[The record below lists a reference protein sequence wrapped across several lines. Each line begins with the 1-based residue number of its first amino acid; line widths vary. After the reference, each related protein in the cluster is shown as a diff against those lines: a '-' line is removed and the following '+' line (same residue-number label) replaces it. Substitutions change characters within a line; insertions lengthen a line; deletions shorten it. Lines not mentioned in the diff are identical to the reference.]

1 MPPKC
6 GDRNKIKFDKFA
18 RFAEAGTPA
27 KITNLLARALLN
39 DDFLSQFKDQVGA
52 SECIFSYP
60 DSDWYSVYLLNSS
73 GEQYF
78 DLPTGRFKKYY
89 FKLNISSTGNDATI
103 INGTTITP
111 PELLYPDGVEMEN
124 CVITQGGNCGN
135 SPNRRKTT
143 KAVAPKAVASK
154 AVTPGTSKKAPR
166 VSASTSPEV
175 LSGPEVASS
184 PEEILQRVTQLQ
196 TGASSSSGKDLPKA
210 KIERSYFENLG
221 SKELI
226 VDWMI
231 KNMDHADIVKCI
243 QRGNLTPEQVR
254 QAEAVA
260 GVEAG
265 ASGSGAGATLS
276 EEELTFVTEALTGLT
291 TKEAKAALTKVT
303 KDELVAFLK
312 KVTDPG
318 RKAQKIVALCKYAGL
333 KNVKL
338 VEKRR
343 TGKPTIY
350 TIFDNQ
356 GEEVASDE
364 INDIINTCA
373 EKEAF
378 RVAKI
383 LKLRSISKD
392 YKAQTAAQ
400 QQLRSKIT
408 GKGPASNVTVE
419 SITSQINSLQGKD
432 KKEKIVEICRGVG
445 MNFTIEEKKRTG
457 KSTLYK
463 LMDENNEEI
472 QDDEIDDIVTQCA
485 TMIASKSAFGK
496 KKVSKVRSN
505 FKLAAKKCKGK
516 PNYRRCMGRTLRKMY
531 SFGKKLTI

>member
-18 RFAEAGTPA
+18 GFAIDGKPE
-27 KITNLLARALLN
+27 KVNNLLARALLN
-39 DDFLSQFKDQVGA
+39 DDYLSQFKGQVNA

-60 DSDWYSVYLLNSS
+60 DSDWYSVYLLDPS

-78 DLPTGRFKKYY
+78 DLKTGRFKKYY
-89 FKLNISSTGNDATI
+89 FKLNVNPSRTDATI
-103 INGTTITP
+103 ADATTTTP

-124 CVITQGGNCGN
+124 CVITEGGNCGN

-143 KAVAPKAVASK
+143 KAVVPKAAK
-154 AVTPGTSKKAPR
+154 AVTPGTSKKAPKA
-166 VSASTSPEV
+166 SASSSPEV
-175 LSGPEVASS
+175 LSGPGVASS
-184 PEEILQRVTQLQ
+184 PEEILQRVTQIQ
-196 TGASSSSGKDLPKA
+196 TGASSSSGPGKDLPKA

-226 VDWMI
+226 IDWMI
-231 KNMDHADIVKCI
+231 KNMDHSDIVKCI
-243 QRGNLTPEQVR
+243 QRGSLTPEQVR

-260 GVEAG
+260 GMDAG
-265 ASGSGAGATLS
+265 ASGSGTGAVLS
-276 EEELTFVTEALTGLT
+276 DAELTFVTEALTGLT

-303 KDELVAFLK
+303 KGELVAFLK

-333 KNVKL
+333 KNVKV
-338 VEKRR
+338 VEKTR

-356 GEEVASDE
+356 GEEVAADE

-383 LKLRSISKD
+383 LKLRSISAD
-392 YKAQTAAQ
+392 YKKQTAAQ
-400 QQLRSKIT
+400 QQLSSKLK
-408 GKGPASNVTVE
+408 GKGPASSVTVE

-485 TMIASKSAFGK
+485 TMIASRSAFGK

-516 PNYRRCMGRTLRKMY
+516 PNYRKCMGRTLRKMY

>member
-1 MPPKC
+1 MPPKTC
-6 GDRNKIKFDKFA
+6 SSRNKVKFDKFA
-18 RFAEAGTPA
+18 GFAAAGTPV
-27 KITNLLARALLN
+27 KITNLLARALFN
-39 DDFLSQFKDQVGA
+39 DDFLGQFKDQVSA

-89 FKLNISSTGNDATI
+89 FKLNINQAGNDATI

-111 PELLYPDGVEMEN
+111 PELLYPDGIEIEN
-124 CVITQGGNCGN
+124 CAISAAGNCGN
-135 SPNRRKTT
+135 SPTRRKTKT
-143 KAVAPKAVASK
+143 VISK
-154 AVTPGTSKKAPR
+154 AVTPSTSKKAPK
-166 VSASTSPEV
+166 ASVEI
-175 LSGPEVASS
+175 LSRPGVASS
-184 PEEILQRVTQLQ
+184 PEEILQRVTQIQ
-196 TGASSSSGKDLPKA
+196 TGELSSSKDLPKA

-226 VDWMI
+226 IDWMI
-231 KNMDHADIVKCI
+231 KNMDHADIIKCI

-254 QAEAVA
+254 QAETVA
-260 GVEAG
+260 GIESG
-265 ASGSGAGATLS
+265 ASERGTGATLS

-303 KDELVAFLK
+303 KGELIAFLK
-312 KVTDPG
+312 KITDPG

-338 VEKRR
+338 VEKTR

-356 GEEVASDE
+356 GEEVAADE

-383 LKLRSISKD
+383 LKLRSISAD

-400 QQLRSKIT
+400 QQLSSKLK
-408 GKGPASNVTVE
+408 GKGPASSVTVE
-419 SITSQINSLQGKD
+419 SIISQLNSLQGKD
-432 KKEKIVEICRGVG
+432 KKEKIVEICSGVG

-485 TMIASKSAFGK
+485 TMIASRSAFGK
-496 KKVSKVRSN
+496 KKASKVRSN

-516 PNYRRCMGRTLRKMY
+516 PNYRKCMGRTLRKMY
-531 SFGKKLTI
+531 SFGKKTTI

>member
-1 MPPKC
+1 
-6 GDRNKIKFDKFA
+6 
-18 RFAEAGTPA
+18 
-27 KITNLLARALLN
+27 
-39 DDFLSQFKDQVGA
+39 
-52 SECIFSYP
+52 
-60 DSDWYSVYLLNSS
+60 
-73 GEQYF
+73 
-78 DLPTGRFKKYY
+78 
-89 FKLNISSTGNDATI
+89 
-103 INGTTITP
+103 
-111 PELLYPDGVEMEN
+111 
-124 CVITQGGNCGN
+124 
-135 SPNRRKTT
+135 
-143 KAVAPKAVASK
+143 
-154 AVTPGTSKKAPR
+154 
-166 VSASTSPEV
+166 
-175 LSGPEVASS
+175 
-184 PEEILQRVTQLQ
+184 
-196 TGASSSSGKDLPKA
+196 
-210 KIERSYFENLG
+210 
-221 SKELI
+221 
-226 VDWMI
+226 
-231 KNMDHADIVKCI
+231 MDHSDIVKCI
-243 QRGNLTPEQVR
+243 QRGSLTPEQVR

-260 GVEAG
+260 GMDAG
-265 ASGSGAGATLS
+265 ASGSGTGAILS
-276 EEELTFVTEALTGLT
+276 EEELTFITEALTGMS

-333 KNVKL
+333 KNVKV
-338 VEKRR
+338 VEKTR

-356 GEEVASDE
+356 GEEVAADE

-383 LKLRSISKD
+383 LKLWSISAD
-392 YKAQTAAQ
+392 YKKQTAAQ
-400 QQLRSKIT
+400 QQLSSKLK
-408 GKGPASNVTVE
+408 GKGPASSVTVE

-432 KKEKIVEICRGVG
+432 KKEKIVEICRGFG
-445 MNFTIEEKKRTG
+445 INFTIEEKNRTG

-485 TMIASKSAFGK
+485 TMIASRSAFGK

-516 PNYRRCMGRTLRKMY
+516 PNYRKCMGRTLRKMY